1 MADLPTTLS
10 FKAPPWMV
18 EWLHGIA
25 RSENRTIGNMI
36 RVLLI
41 RIYEE
46 SQRRSIDG

>member
-18 EWLHGIA
+18 EWLQDVA
-25 RSENRTIGNMI
+25 KSENRTVGNMI

-41 RIYEE
+41 KMYEQSRE
-46 SQRRSIDG
+46 QDIHG